1 MCLITGSR
9 PHQTL
14 ENSTWASGEKG
25 TAVRPREVPLSLEES
40 AGRWAQWWSLAS
52 MLRPEAW
59 PLPIREGKMHF
70 TEHQGV
76 SKFLIQVLMTMCLR
90 SHRWNDYRLPEEYI
104 SEEPPTFVFLLFMD
118 SAAGKIPSLC
128 FLAFRNVSSCFV
140 CLLFFFPSQTHVFC
154 LVLLLST
161 PQLWSMS
168 DLNLLFSHS
177 HQTLVFCF
185 VAILLFFFFKL
196 YICIALTSILTT
208 RAQPWNAFV

>member
-1 MCLITGSR
+1 
-9 PHQTL
+9 
-14 ENSTWASGEKG
+14 
-25 TAVRPREVPLSLEES
+25 
-40 AGRWAQWWSLAS
+40 
-52 MLRPEAW
+52 
-59 PLPIREGKMHF
+59 MHF

-76 SKFLIQVLMTMCLR
+76 SKFPIQVLITMCLR

-140 CLLFFFPSQTHVFC
+140 CLLFFFSQTHVFC

-168 DLNLLFSHS
+168 YLNLLFSHS

-185 VAILLFFFFKL
+185 VAILLFFSSNSIF
-196 YICIALTSILTT
+196 ALHSHPFWPQGLSPEVHLFRMDVKSKYSETSVNELT
-208 RAQPWNAFV
+208 QKEWH